1 MSKRANNNPSR
12 KTTTGASTEFK
23 DLPRFNALV
32 NKVRTDKE
40 NKRTGV
46 KHNG

>member
-1 MSKRANNNPSR
+1 MSKRANDKPPRRTPN
-12 KTTTGASTEFK
+12 GASTEFK

-32 NKVRTDKE
+32 NKVRTDNE